1 MDIVLIACNPSFS
14 ILELFI
20 YVQEILDSL
29 EFARGSVNS
38 TWGSVRAKMGH
49 PKPFPVKYVAIG
61 NEDCE
66 RKFYKGTLMDYFFIS
81 SILQYKLNYREGN
94 IVGRCYE

>member
-1 MDIVLIACNPSFS
+1 MDIVIDCNPCFS
-14 ILELFI
+14 IVELFI
-20 YVQEILDSL
+20 FAQDILDSL

-66 RKFYKGTLMDYFFIS
+66 RKFYKGKLMEYFFIA
-81 SILQYKLNYREGN
+81 SILKYKLNYREGN
-94 IVGRCYE
+94 ISG

>member
-1 MDIVLIACNPSFS
+1 M
-14 ILELFI
+14 
-20 YVQEILDSL
+20 DSL
-29 EFARGSVNS
+29 EFARGSANS

-66 RKFYKGTLMDYFFIS
+66 RKFYRGKMTGTFLSHLFYSQCLCRKFKDYVVCLAEESYF
-81 SILQYKLNYREGN
+81 
-94 IVGRCYE
+94 

>member
-38 TWGSVRAKMGH
+38 TWGSVRAQMGH

>member
-1 MDIVLIACNPSFS
+1 M
-14 ILELFI
+14 
-20 YVQEILDSL
+20 DSL
-29 EFARGSVNS
+29 EFARGSANS

-66 RKFYKGTLMDYFFIS
+66 RKFYRGKTTVDGYF
-81 SILQYKLNYREGN
+81 SIASVLLPMLVQKIQRLCSLFSRG
-94 IVGRCYE
+94 IVLLVTRCSLLLLDR

>member
-1 MDIVLIACNPSFS
+1 
-14 ILELFI
+14 
-20 YVQEILDSL
+20 LDSL
-29 EFARGSVNS
+29 EFARGSANS

-66 RKFYKGTLMDYFFIS
+66 RKFYRGKMTGTFLGDIS
-81 SILQYKLNYREGN
+81 GAHGRLVHMVHILNHHHSF
-94 IVGRCYE
+94 